1 MRIKAFAALRPPPE
15 LASVV
20 ASVPYDAV
28 DAAALSDGNDRSF
41 LRVVRPDLELPEGT
55 DLHSDLAYET
65 SSKNF
70 KRFIE
75 EGTLLRDPSPCLYLY
90 RLTREGRSQHGVVAC
105 CHAGDYEQGLIKR
118 HELTRPD
125 KEDDRMRVIETLHA
139 NSGMVFLAYRDD
151 PAVNAAVAAAG
162 AGDPLVAFT
171 AADGVEHA
179 VWRVPGGGAIVDAF
193 ARVQATYVAD
203 GHHRAAA
210 AVRVAQRRRAED
222 PDHTGAEEYHWF
234 MAALFPA
241 SQLKIYPYHRVVAD
255 LGGLDAKAFL
265 AEVSRVF
272 SVRAVPEPG
281 AGRENC
287 VHMHVDGRWY
297 ELSWAADPRAGTGQ
311 ALAASVLQER
321 LLGPI
326 LEIGDPRTDTRI
338 DFVGGA
344 KGTAVL
350 ADLVARGKASVAF
363 AMPAVDIEQVMA
375 VSDAGQIMPP
385 KSTWFEP
392 KLRSGLFVHT
402 F

>member
-1 MRIKAFAALRPPPE
+1 MRIKAFTALRPPPE

-28 DAAALSDGNDRSF
+28 DAAALADGNDRSF

-55 DLHSDLAYET
+55 DIRSDLAYET

-70 KRFIE
+70 ERFIE
-75 EGTLLRDPSPCLYLY
+75 DGTLLRDPAPCLYLY
-90 RLTREGRSQHGVVAC
+90 RLTREGISQHGVVAC
-105 CHAGDYEQGLIKR
+105 CHVEDYEQGLIKR

-125 KEDDRMRVIETLHA
+125 KEDDRTRLIETLHA
-139 NSGMVFLAYRDD
+139 NSGMVFLAHRDD
-151 PAVNAAVAAAG
+151 SAVDAAVAAAET
-162 AGDPLVAFT
+162 GDPLVTFT
-171 AADGVEHA
+171 AADGVEHT
-179 VWRVPGGGAIVDAF
+179 VWRVPGADAIVDAF
-193 ARVQATYVAD
+193 AKVPATYVAD

-210 AVRVAQRRRAED
+210 AVRVAQRRRSED
-222 PDHTGAEEYHWF
+222 PGHGDTDEYNWF
-234 MAALFPA
+234 MAAMFPA
-241 SQLKIYPYHRVVAD
+241 SQLKIYPYNRLVAD
-255 LGGLDAKAFL
+255 LHGRDAKALL
-265 AEVSRVF
+265 AEVSNVF
-272 SVRAVPEPG
+272 SVRPVSEPG
-281 AGRENC
+281 AQAANC
-287 VHMHVDGRWY
+287 VHMYVDGRWH
-297 ELSWAADPRAGTGQ
+297 ELTWETDPSAGTSD

-326 LEIGDPRTDTRI
+326 LGIGDPRTDTRI

-344 KGTAVL
+344 KGTSVL
-350 ADLVARGKASVAF
+350 ADLVAEGKAAVAF
-363 AMPAVDIEQVMA
+363 AMPAVGIEQVMA